1 MTLVQAIAAAV
12 KAAKPT
18 SETDAIVSVIHET
31 YDYDKFGFLD
41 SNRPTNKPHVIRLK
55 ESMDEEY
62 LISPITVNENFW
74 IIDGQ
79 HRFEAAKEKGLPVR
93 YIIAEGYGSDQ
104 MKRFNVNSSN
114 WGKKEYLHH
123 YVAEKHPE
131 YLKFKL
137 FMDTYPDFSLTTAL
151 SIVNGSTVHTE
162 RTIEGKRVL
171 TKDFDRGLLQI
182 KDYNHAVK
190 TAESLMQIKPYYENY
205 NMQSFV
211 NVIRILLK
219 DDNYNHS
226 RMVQKFKLHK
236 NNPDLVYR
244 PARQI
249 FVWDML
255 KNLYNF
261 KVNRNNRVILPFEKF
276 KR

>member
-18 SETDAIVSVIHET
+18 SETDTIVSVIHET

-74 IIDGQ
+74 VIDGQ

-93 YIIAEGYGSDQ
+93 YIVAEGYGSDQ

-137 FMDTYPDFSLTTAL
+137 L
-151 SIVNGSTVHTE
+151 
-162 RTIEGKRVL
+162 
-171 TKDFDRGLLQI
+171 
-182 KDYNHAVK
+182 NH
-190 TAESLMQIKPYYENY
+190 ID
-205 NMQSFV
+205 
-211 NVIRILLK
+211 IL
-219 DDNYNHS
+219 
-226 RMVQKFKLHK
+226 F
-236 NNPDLVYR
+236 
-244 PARQI
+244 
-249 FVWDML
+249 
-255 KNLYNF
+255 
-261 KVNRNNRVILPFEKF
+261 
-276 KR
+276 

>member
-18 SETDAIVSVIHET
+18 SETDTIVSVIHET
-31 YDYDKFGFLD
+31 YDYGKFGFLD
-41 SNRPTNKPHVIRLK
+41 SNRPTNRPHVIRLK

-93 YIIAEGYGSDQ
+93 YIVAEGYGSDQ

-137 FMDTYPDFSLTTAL
+137 FMETYPDFSLTTAL

-162 RTIEGKRVL
+162 RNIEGKRVL

-261 KVNRNNRVILPFEKF
+261 KVNRNNRVYLPFEKF
-276 KR
+276 KK